1 MEGAMK
7 TLARFLSSFESTL
20 ASALVVFLTILLS
33 VQIVNRYVFQTSL
46 IWVEEI
52 ARISFVWMIYFAV
65 AGAARENRHV
75 RVGIIDL
82 FLSPRALR
90 VVNLIADAVVF
101 AFSLVVVWL
110 GIALVRSS
118 IRFGDRSPVT
128 EIPMSVIYAVIPICF
143 ALIAYRV
150 ASSHLRKSGSAG
162 ADPGAEV
169 LPSE

>member
-1 MEGAMK
+1 MK
-7 TLARFLSSFESTL
+7 TLVRFLSSFESTL

-33 VQIVNRYVFQTSL
+33 VQILNRYVFQTSL
-46 IWVEEI
+46 VWVEEI

-75 RVGIIDL
+75 RVGIIDM

-90 VVNLIADAVVF
+90 IVNFVADAVVL
-101 AFSLVVVWL
+101 AFSLTVVWL
-110 GIALVRSS
+110 GIELVRSS

-128 EIPMSVIYAVIPICF
+128 EIPMSVIYAVIPFCF

-150 ASSHLRKSGSAG
+150 ATSLLRKPQPNG
-162 ADPGAEV
+162 DDTEV
-169 LPSE
+169 LPLE

>member
-1 MEGAMK
+1 MK
-7 TLARFLSSFESTL
+7 TLVRFLSSFESTL

-33 VQIVNRYVFQTSL
+33 VQILNRYVFQTSL
-46 IWVEEI
+46 VWVEEI

-75 RVGIIDL
+75 RVGIIDM

-90 VVNLIADAVVF
+90 MVNFVADAVVL
-101 AFSLVVVWL
+101 AFSLTVVWL
-110 GIALVRSS
+110 GIELVRSS

-128 EIPMSVIYAVIPICF
+128 EIPMSVIYAVIPFCF

-150 ASSHLRKSGSAG
+150 ATSLLRKPQPNG
-162 ADPGAEV
+162 DDTEV
-169 LPSE
+169 LPLE

>member
-1 MEGAMK
+1 MK
-7 TLARFLSSFESTL
+7 TLVRFLSSFESTL

-33 VQIVNRYVFQTSL
+33 VQILNRYVFQTSL
-46 IWVEEI
+46 VWVEEI

-75 RVGIIDL
+75 RVGIIDM

-90 VVNLIADAVVF
+90 MVNIVADAVVL
-101 AFSLVVVWL
+101 AFSLTVVWL
-110 GIALVRSS
+110 GIELVRSS

-128 EIPMSVIYAVIPICF
+128 EIPMSVIYAVIPFCF

-150 ASSHLRKSGSAG
+150 ATSLLRKPQPNG
-162 ADPGAEV
+162 DDTEV
-169 LPSE
+169 LPLE

>member
-1 MEGAMK
+1 MK
-7 TLARFLSSFESTL
+7 TLVRFLSSFESKL

-33 VQIVNRYVFQTSL
+33 VQILNRYVFQTSL
-46 IWVEEI
+46 VWVEEI

-75 RVGIIDL
+75 RVGIIDM

-90 VVNLIADAVVF
+90 IVNFVADAVVL
-101 AFSLVVVWL
+101 AFSLTVVWL
-110 GIALVRSS
+110 GIELVRSS

-128 EIPMSVIYAVIPICF
+128 EIPMSVIYAVIPFCF

-150 ASSHLRKSGSAG
+150 ATSLLRKPQPNG
-162 ADPGAEV
+162 DDTEV
-169 LPSE
+169 LPLE

>member
-1 MEGAMK
+1 MRH
-7 TLARFLSSFESTL
+7 LARFFATFESTL
-20 ASALVVFLTILLS
+20 ASVLVVALTVLLS
-33 VQIVNRYVFQTSL
+33 VQIVNRYVFQTSMV
-46 IWVEEI
+46 WVEEI

-82 FLSPRALR
+82 FLPPRALR
-90 VVNLIADAVVF
+90 VVTLVADAIVF

-128 EIPMSVIYAVIPICF
+128 EIPMSVIYAVIPFCF

-150 ASSHLRKSGSAG
+150 ASAHLRKSQAG
-162 ADPGAEV
+162 AEAEAEA

>member
-1 MEGAMK
+1 MK
-7 TLARFLSSFESTL
+7 TLVRFLSSFESTL

-33 VQIVNRYVFQTSL
+33 VQILNRYVFQTSL
-46 IWVEEI
+46 VWVEEI

-75 RVGIIDL
+75 RVGIIDM

-90 VVNLIADAVVF
+90 IGNFVADAVVL
-101 AFSLVVVWL
+101 AFSLTVVWL
-110 GIALVRSS
+110 GIELVRSS

-128 EIPMSVIYAVIPICF
+128 EIPMSVIYAVIPFCF

-150 ASSHLRKSGSAG
+150 ATSLLRKPQPNG
-162 ADPGAEV
+162 DDTEV
-169 LPSE
+169 LPLE

>member
-1 MEGAMK
+1 MK
-7 TLARFLSSFESTL
+7 SLARFLSSFESTL
-20 ASALVVFLTILLS
+20 ASALVVLLTILLS

-46 IWVEEI
+46 VWVEEI

-90 VVNLIADAVVF
+90 VVNFVADGVVF

-110 GIALVRSS
+110 GVELVRSS

-128 EIPMSVIYAVIPICF
+128 EIPMSVIYAVIPFCF
-143 ALIAYRV
+143 ALIAFRV
-150 ASSHLRKSGSAG
+150 ASAHLRKSRPAG
-162 ADPGAEV
+162 ADTEPQI